1 MKATILSL
9 ILGSFAVIM
18 TVGFDDQK
26 PGVVPDGWTSAH
38 TGKGAEKW
46 TVEKDATA
54 PSPPMVL
61 KQSGDCSF
69 STCVKDDTSLLDGFV
84 QMKFEPL
91 SGKRDESGGIV
102 WRYQDPK
109 NYYVVR
115 ANALE
120 DNVVLYKM
128 ENGKRSSLE
137 IVGRKGGY
145 GVKQKVEKNKWQT
158 LRVEFVGDT
167 FAVSFE
173 GKEIF
178 KVKDTTFTKAGK
190 VGLWTKADSEALF
203 DDFTYG
209 KKKD

>member
-1 MKATILSL
+1 MKATILNL
-9 ILGSFAVIM
+9 LLGSFVAIM

-26 PGVVPDGWTSAH
+26 PGVVPDGWTAAH
-38 TGKGAEKW
+38 TGKGTEKW

-54 PSPPMVL
+54 PSAPMVL
-61 KQSGDCSF
+61 KQSGVCSF
-69 STCVKDDTSLLDGFV
+69 STCVKDDTSLVDGFAEV
-84 QMKFEPL
+84 KFKPL
-91 SGKRDESGGIV
+91 SGKVDESGGLV

-128 ENGKRSSLE
+128 ENGKRSSLP

-145 GVKQKVEKNKWQT
+145 GVKAKVAKDKWQT

-167 FAVSFE
+167 FAVTFE
-173 GKEIF
+173 GKELF

-190 VGLWTKADSEALF
+190 VGLWTKADSETLF